1 MTNMTDQNNQVDFSQ
16 LFEELGLTNLTTEQ
30 KEAYSKQ
37 LMDMLQERIDQQ
49 VSSRLTDKDRPFIE
63 GKSEQEVAEYL
74 DSIGIN
80 LAEIAVV
87 EGMKLREE
95 LLSTMSYAE
104 GVIENISKSE
114 DSE

>member
-16 LFEELGLTNLTTEQ
+16 LFKELGLTNLSEEQ
-30 KEAYSKQ
+30 KAAYTKQ
-37 LMDMLQERIDQQ
+37 LTDMLQERIDM
-49 VSSRLTDKDRPFIE
+49 SITSKLSEKDRPFIE

-80 LAEIAVV
+80 IAEIAVV

-104 GVIENISKSE
+104 GVIESIAKSE